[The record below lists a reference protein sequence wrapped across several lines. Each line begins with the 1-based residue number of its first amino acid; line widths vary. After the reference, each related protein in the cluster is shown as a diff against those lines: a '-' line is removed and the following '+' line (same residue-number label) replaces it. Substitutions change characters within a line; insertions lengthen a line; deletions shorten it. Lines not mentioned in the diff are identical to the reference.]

1 VNNEIIGWLN
11 ENTPRNA
18 SLLLRHAHRHPI
30 PKGVIEHESVPLTR
44 KGRHLAFEFGV
55 GLPLSYSVRL
65 FHSPIPRC
73 KETAVYIQKGFQH
86 KGGSANVMGEQEFLI
101 IHLGDQREM
110 VEILDRIGHQKFGY
124 AWLKGK
130 FKETIIENP
139 QTVAS
144 KTINGIVALM
154 DPDGDMKIDIHITH
168 DLNILAV
175 REVIAPVPNDH
186 FKWPA
191 YLHGI
196 IFTQHEDSVTLIQR
210 PFSKTIEK

>member
-1 VNNEIIGWLN
+1 
-11 ENTPRNA
+11 
-18 SLLLRHAHRHPI
+18 
-30 PKGVIEHESVPLTR
+30 
-44 KGRHLAFEFGV
+44 
-55 GLPLSYSVRL
+55 
-65 FHSPIPRC
+65 
-73 KETAVYIQKGFQH
+73 
-86 KGGSANVMGEQEFLI
+86 MGEQEFLI

-110 VEILDRIGHQKFGY
+110 VDILDRIGHQKFGY